1 MKNSYKKL
9 FGGLLMLG
17 ALTFAGCH
25 EPDVEI
31 DTLDYSRTLQPLNFA
46 ASVDRATGYD
56 VNFSWTIAENTD
68 YLLSIQKVDEQ
79 GTAVGSPIDVQI
91 PAAEAVNPYKVTLE
105 AEQIY
110 TATLQAFSALN
121 PNLPG
126 SQLVSAGPVET
137 YYVMTSLKP
146 ELAART
152 MNSITVKWENDEGEQ
167 TQLTRIVAEPV
178 DATSGLE
185 PQTLEVTADIIQAQQ
200 GTVTGLNPS
209 TQYVVTLYQSK
220 SSRGGVTAWTAPDT
234 EGATAVESSEALMEA
249 LKGGAEKILVKA
261 SAEPYVLDFGEAT
274 PENPDPNPLTAWTK
288 NLTIYG
294 EVGQDG
300 AMPVVKGLGVTLK
313 PGTSALSVVIEN
325 LVLDGDGEGVLVTF
339 DPGADLTVDSYIVR
353 NCEVTNYEKGLV
365 YRGSGDKVLNVT
377 EILFDGLYIHDLNAN
392 GSGGG
397 DLFDLRAGTYGT
409 FTLKNSTLID
419 AGRTFLF
426 FDANAALTTI
436 NIVNNTLNRVG
447 LNTTRK
453 GLVCLRQPAATFLL
467 SKNLF
472 LNEYSTSENVRLVSS
487 YDNAQVPS
495 MSGNYFYN
503 VNYNS
508 KNESDYTGPEFF
520 TTKIGSNATAVNQAL
535 CLSGDGKILASDP
548 CVKSERNRMQL
559 TNEDVIANQ
568 VGDPRW
574 WTEEVPE
581 TIIASELT
589 PVTEDYTWP
598 LTDDLIFEPQSITE
612 TIIYGNLQFIASN
625 ETFPVT
631 ITSDHTISLSGASTL
646 TADGVPTNNAL
657 AIRVASAGSLVL
669 TPSNAGIGVQ
679 LEIIAGSDRYTV
691 PCDGVEHTV
700 GLGEIAGDTHV
711 YITTTGAVVLSSL
724 SWTSD
729 VSVDGDLKKLA
740 TPEVT
745 IAPETVAW
753 SSSQEVKLTWKAVSN
768 AASYAVTWNGQSPV
782 TVTDTQWTLPA
793 STVAGL
799 AIGEYPVEVVACPVA
814 TSTKYK
820 DSDAAELKFEVTKV
834 TLGTP
839 QVTVTPASLNAG
851 TAQGVQASWPAVEGA
866 ASYDVTFNGVT
877 TNQTGT
883 TLDLT
888 SDVVAALAAGK
899 YEITVVAKP
908 TDTEHYADSAAG
920 AGELQIVDPS
930 QGGGTAYSW
939 GDAEF
944 RTIYAA
950 FGSVETVDDSALASM
965 VETPGLTKNAD
976 GFTYKNLEFLL
987 GGGKFKFKEG
997 TNADGDKTMRF
1008 QFGGSGSLSKQCV
1021 SFTVDAVGTLVV
1033 EAASSSTEARPLVVN
1048 IDGVEQSQNMSA
1060 DGTAARY
1067 EFDCSAAKAGS
1078 KIAIYSGNSGIN
1090 VFSIVWTPA
1099 QSASDYA
1106 MSLGADDVTV
1116 LEAAFPKV
1124 TPGDKIQSAQ
1134 IAEMTTSSEITK
1146 SDDNLSFSYKGFTFC
1161 AGTGSFK
1168 LGTASGS
1175 NRVQLGGTGST
1186 TKQCVIFEAGGSGNL
1201 AIEAQG
1207 GAGRELIVS
1216 DGTKEIGRY
1225 DTTERKVYTYD
1236 CSSVA
1241 AGTKLYIYSSSSSIN
1256 LFSITY
1262 TPN

>member
-31 DTLDYSRTLQPLNFA
+31 DTLDYSRTLQPLNFT

-220 SSRGGVTAWTAPDT
+220 SSRGGVTAWTTPDT
-234 EGATAVESSEALMEA
+234 EGATAVDSSEALMTA
-249 LKGGAEKILVKA
+249 LKDGAEKILVKA
-261 SAEPYVLDFGEAT
+261 NAEPYVLDFGEAT
-274 PENPDPNPLTAWTK
+274 PENPNPNPLTGWTK

-313 PGTSALSVVIEN
+313 PGTSALSVLIEN

-353 NCEVTNYEKGLV
+353 NCEVTNYEKGLI

-397 DLFDLRAGTYGT
+397 DLFDLRAGTYGS

-426 FDANAALTTI
+426 FDASAALTSI
-436 NIVNNTLNRVG
+436 NILNNTLNRVG
-447 LNTTRK
+447 MNTTRK

-472 LNEYSTSENVRLVSS
+472 LNEYSTSENMRLVSS

-508 KNESDYTGPEFF
+508 KNEDNYTGPEFF

-559 TNEDVIANQ
+559 TNEEVIANQ

-581 TIIASELT
+581 TVIASELT
-589 PVTEDYTWP
+589 PVTEDYVWP
-598 LTDDLIFEPQSITE
+598 LTDDLVFEPQSITE

-625 ETFPVT
+625 ATFPVT

-646 TADGVPTNNAL
+646 TADGIPTNNAL

-729 VSVDGDLKKLA
+729 VSVDGDLKTLA

-745 IAPETVAW
+745 IDPQTVAW
-753 SSSQEVKLTWKAVSN
+753 SSAQEIELTWEAIAN

-782 TVTDTQWTLPA
+782 TVTDTQWTIPA

-799 AIGEYPVEVVACPVA
+799 AVGEYPIEVVARPVE

-820 DSDAAELKFEVTKV
+820 ASEAAELKFEVTKI
-834 TLGTP
+834 TLATP

-851 TAQGVQASWPAVEGA
+851 TAQEVQVSWPAVEQA

-877 TNQTGT
+877 TNQTET
-883 TLDLT
+883 TLTLT
-888 SDVVAALAAGK
+888 SDVVAALAAGR
-899 YEITVVAKP
+899 YEITVVARP
-908 TDTEHYADSAAG
+908 VDTEHYADSAAG
-920 AGELQIVDPS
+920 AGELELKAVGAAMTQTWNFSDAGFDDIYNYIV
-930 QGGGTAYSW
+930 
-939 GDAEF
+939 
-944 RTIYAA
+944 
-950 FGSVETVDDSALASM
+950 
-965 VETPGLTKNAD
+965 
-976 GFTYKNLEFLL
+976 
-987 GGGKFKFKEG
+987 GKVGEG
-997 TNADGDKTMRF
+997 TNFSEEWTGEWDGLSIAT
-1008 QFGGSGSLSKQCV
+1008 GGSSIRV
-1021 SFTVDAVGTLVV
+1021 N
-1033 EAASSSTEARPLVVN
+1033 SS
-1048 IDGVEQSQNMSA
+1048 DGV
-1060 DGTAARY
+1060 R
-1067 EFDCSAAKAGS
+1067 F
-1078 KIAIYSGNSGIN
+1078 
-1090 VFSIVWTPA
+1090 
-1099 QSASDYA
+1099 
-1106 MSLGADDVTV
+1106 
-1116 LEAAFPKV
+1116 
-1124 TPGDKIQSAQ
+1124 
-1134 IAEMTTSSEITK
+1134 
-1146 SDDNLSFSYKGFTFC
+1146 
-1161 AGTGSFK
+1161 
-1168 LGTASGS
+1168 
-1175 NRVQLGGTGST
+1175 VQM
-1186 TKQCVIFEAGGSGNL
+1186 
-1201 AIEAQG
+1201 G
-1207 GAGRELIVS
+1207 GAGNLTRRYFLFTPAASGTLTVVASNTGGSQDDTRLVTVNQNGVESSQIGGVPSSEPVTLTFDIQGGVPTYVYPTGNGLRFYSLEFSYVEASTATEKTMMLTKDNLADLGLPGGKDDVKALTAPSTWSYEGKAFESVMALSSTSNSASVKVPVLYLYKSTENAALGANYIRTTEALGQKIQKITVTFVDSGKKKGNKLSMYEYVGGQKQLVLSDNESDSDAEVLTYVFSETNDGKFSLENVPRSGSEGDLKIVS
-1216 DGTKEIGRY
+1216 IQIDYLGE
-1225 DTTERKVYTYD
+1225 
-1236 CSSVA
+1236 
-1241 AGTKLYIYSSSSSIN
+1241 
-1256 LFSITY
+1256 
-1262 TPN
+1262 